1 MRRFNERTHVKAFD
15 EVTKL
20 LAEAIDAERFP
31 LWQLQELLR
40 TYAEMAR
47 SLGPTEE
54 DEALMRES
62 VQECVW
68 LLAKLDQLKAE
79 RDAAANEAR
88 DTAARLWGWQP
99 SNGPWPNRLLSAT
112 VPSGRCEFTHP

>member
-1 MRRFNERTHVKAFD
+1 VKAFD

-20 LAEAIDAERFP
+20 LAEAIYAERFP

-54 DEALMRES
+54 DEAIMRES
-62 VQECVW
+62 VQECVR

-79 RDAAANEAR
+79 HDAAANEGA
-88 DTAARLWGWQP
+88 
-99 SNGPWPNRLLSAT
+99 
-112 VPSGRCEFTHP
+112 